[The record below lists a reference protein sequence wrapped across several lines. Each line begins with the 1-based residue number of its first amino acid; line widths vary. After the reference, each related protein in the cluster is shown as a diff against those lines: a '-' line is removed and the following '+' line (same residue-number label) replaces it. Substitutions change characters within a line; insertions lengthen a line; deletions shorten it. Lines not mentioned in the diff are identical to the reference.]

1 MYINHLVFYYSV
13 KYKSDYK
20 VNIYIYIY
28 ICLNVKCVSSGER
41 MQGTGGKSRINR
53 SINSRHTQ
61 QYPIKEG

>member
-13 KYKSDYK
+13 KYKSYYK
-20 VNIYIYIY
+20 VNIYL
-28 ICLNVKCVSSGER
+28 CLNVKCVSSGER